1 MEADLLMS
9 MSFREKVYPKV
20 ETFQLKP
27 SVLSHT
33 QDMSINTIPD
43 LPPRGPP
50 PTYVHQQQ
58 PIFLSSFERMPTPQ
72 LNVNV
77 DEHRHEGVVYSGI
90 NHPFTAP
97 TGGYFHWASLT
108 FCTRTRAMEE
118 SACVKETSTEKA
130 SDHTGGER
138 GTVETCGRTEA
149 GCSRPEL
156 KKTRCAPRSSCEF
169 LFLS

>member
-77 DEHRHEGVVYSGI
+77 DEHRHEDVVYSGI